1 VIILGFLIEKLM
13 CGRFVQI
20 IDIELFVKRFGVVK
34 PDKINITSS
43 FNVAPGD
50 LAYVITNEKPNE
62 LQEMQFGLTP
72 SWAKKQM
79 YLINARAEGDF
90 NSSNDVNYNGQ
101 LGIVNKPSYRTAIRS
116 QRCLVI
122 ANAFYE
128 GPAKEKLNKPYK
140 FSKKDEDVF
149 CFAGIWDTW
158 ADDKTGS
165 IVNSFSIITTV
176 ANEATSAIGH
186 PRSPVIL
193 NKKDEAKWLDTNLPL
208 EKVVNLL
215 KPFPGELLKTEP
227 VSIQIKDPKNK
238 GKELLIPIDPDS
250 TTQYDVKIEKN
261 VRLEGMGSGK
271 RKSETPPPMQG
282 SLF

>member
-1 VIILGFLIEKLM
+1 M

-20 IDIELFVKRFGVVK
+20 IDIELFVKRFGVEK
-34 PDKINITSS
+34 PKEISITSS

-50 LAYVITNEKPNE
+50 LAYVITNDKPTE
-62 LQEMQFGLTP
+62 LQAMQFGLTP

-79 YLINARAEGDF
+79 YLINARAEGDL
-90 NSSNDVNYNGQ
+90 NPENEVNYQGQ
-101 LGIVNKPSYRTAIRS
+101 LGIVNKPSFRTAIRS

-140 FSKKDEDVF
+140 FSRKDEEVF
-149 CFAGIWDTW
+149 TFAGIWDTW
-158 ADDKTGS
+158 ADDKTGE

-176 ANEATSAIGH
+176 ANEATQQIGH

-193 NKKDEAKWLDTNLPL
+193 DKKDEKRWLDTSLPI
-208 EKVVNLL
+208 EKVINLL
-215 KPFPGELLKTEP
+215 KPFLGELLKTEP
-227 VSIQIKDPKNK
+227 VSVQIKDPKNK
-238 GKELLIPIDPDS
+238 SQELLIPIDPGS
-250 TTQYDVKIEKN
+250 TTQYDVKIDTG

-271 RKSETPPPMQG
+271 RRGESPKQG